1 MTSLY
6 HLSQEYQKLLSQDEF
21 EDEDMLALDNIHMAI
36 EDKVINCACILQELK
51 GKQANTDAAIKIAK
65 YKSERLK
72 HNIDRLETYVLE
84 SLINNKI
91 DKVDKH
97 PLFDIKVQT
106 NRVAVDDYDQTK
118 IPEKYWTKKETF
130 TIDKIKIKEDIES
143 LNIEIPGARLIR
155 KKVLKIE

>member
-6 HLSQEYQKLLSQDEF
+6 NLSQEYQKFLSMDEF
-21 EDEDMLALDNIHMAI
+21 EEADLIALDFLQGAI
-36 EDKVINCACILQELK
+36 EDKVVNCACVLQELK
-51 GKQANTDAAIKIAK
+51 GKQAHTEAAIKIAQ
-65 YKSERLK
+65 YKSERLQ

-97 PLFDIKVQT
+97 PLFDVKVQT
-106 NRVAVDDYDQTK
+106 NRISVDDFEKDK
-118 IPEKYWTKKETF
+118 IPEKYWTKKETL
-130 TIDKIKIKEDIES
+130 TLNRTKVREDIEQE
-143 LNIEIPGARLIR
+143 IEVPGARLIR